1 MLTILKIVQTNKG
14 RRLAKNRAPGAGR
27 KPRGEFKGKSATLT
41 TRITAET
48 RAAMERAA
56 QKSGRSLSQE
66 VERRLIDSVRNERNR
81 RSDVRA
87 LAEAIAIVAEKVEIA
102 TGKHWLQDASTGEE
116 LRRGIDVLVRH
127 FAPHGARPKVLPEA
141 SERDRSPTSV
151 GESEALKVITMIEYL
166 YGWDKNYLKRVVVSD
181 ELYRCLQ
188 ILRDLGSGAERAKA
202 ALLEAQAALKER
214 RR

>member
-1 MLTILKIVQTNKG
+1 M
-14 RRLAKNRAPGAGR
+14 AKKRAPGAGR

-41 TRITAET
+41 TRITPET
-48 RAAMERAA
+48 RAAMDRAA
-56 QKSGRSLSQE
+56 QKSGLSLSQE
-66 VERRLIDSVRNERNR
+66 VERRLNDSVRNERNR

-127 FAPHGARPKVLPEA
+127 FAPHGARVIPPNVEEA
-141 SERDRSPTSV
+141 APIGI
-151 GESEALKVITMIEYL
+151 GESEALKVITIIEYFW
-166 YGWDKNYLKRVVVSD
+166 GWDKNQLQRVVMSD
-181 ELYRCLQ
+181 ELYRYLQ
-188 ILRDLGSGAERAKA
+188 ILRDLGSGGERAQA
-202 ALLEAQAALKER
+202 ALQEAQAALQEKER

>member
-1 MLTILKIVQTNKG
+1 M
-14 RRLAKNRAPGAGR
+14 AKKRAPGAGR

-41 TRITAET
+41 TRITPET
-48 RAAMERAA
+48 RAAMDRAA
-56 QKSGRSLSQE
+56 QKSGLSLSQE
-66 VERRLIDSVRNERNR
+66 VERRLNDSVRNERNR

-127 FAPHGARPKVLPEA
+127 FAPHGARVNPPNIEEAAPRVLPEA
-141 SERDRSPTSV
+141 SERDRSLTSV
-151 GESEALKVITMIEYL
+151 GESEALKVITMIEFFW
-166 YGWDKNYLKRVVVSD
+166 GRDKNYLQRVVRSD
-181 ELYRCLQ
+181 ELYRYLQ
-188 ILRDLGSGAERAKA
+188 ILRDLGSGGARAQA
-202 ALLEAQAALKER
+202 ALQEAQAALQKKER